1 MIRVVIV
8 DDEALV
14 RSGFRLILGAADDIE
29 VAAAVDG
36 PEAIDVIQREEPDV
50 VLLDIRMPGRSG
62 LDVLA
67 DIREMPT
74 PPVVAILTTF
84 DSDDYIAQA
93 LSAGA
98 AGFLVKDTDPEQLPT
113 LIRSLAAGGIVLSPQ
128 VSKTVINSFLGI
140 TTGNASTASGSS
152 NATSK
157 SSEHNNSYNKAKSL
171 IARLTERE
179 RQVLALLAT
188 GLSNAEIGLK
198 LHLSV
203 GTIKD
208 HVSALLAKL
217 EVTTRLQAA
226 LIAER
231 AGLTA
236 SADHSA

>member
-36 PEAIDVIQREEPDV
+36 PEAIDVIQREQPDV

-67 DIREMPT
+67 DIRKMPD

-93 LSAGA
+93 LGAGA

-128 VSKTVINSFLGI
+128 VSKTVINSFLG
-140 TTGNASTASGSS
+140 S
-152 NATSK
+152 
-157 SSEHNNSYNKAKSL
+157 AK
-171 IARLTERE
+171 
-179 RQVLALLAT
+179 
-188 GLSNAEIGLK
+188 G
-198 LHLSV
+198 
-203 GTIKD
+203 
-208 HVSALLAKL
+208 
-217 EVTTRLQAA
+217 
-226 LIAER
+226 
-231 AGLTA
+231 
-236 SADHSA
+236 SADTDRKSVV

>member
-8 DDEALV
+8 DDEALI
-14 RSGFRLILGAADDIE
+14 RSGFRLILSAADDIE
-29 VAAAVDG
+29 VVAAVDG
-36 PEAIDVIQREEPDV
+36 PEAIDVIQREQPDV

-67 DIREMPT
+67 DIREMPA

-128 VSKTVINSFLGI
+128 VSKTVINSFLGN
-140 TTGNASTASGSS
+140 TDCNASNS
-152 NATSK
+152 NSN
-157 SSEHNNSYNKAKSL
+157 SNNNEPRNGYNKAKSL
-171 IARLTERE
+171 ITLLTERE

-188 GLSNAEIGLK
+188 GQSNAEIGLE

-208 HVSALLAKL
+208 HVSAILAKL

-236 SADHSA
+236 PTGHQA

>member
-67 DIREMPT
+67 DIRAMPT

-128 VSKTVINSFLGI
+128 VSKTVINSFLGS

-152 NATSK
+152 NATGK
-157 SSEHNNSYNKAKSL
+157 SNEHNNSYNKAKSL

-231 AGLTA
+231 AGLTT

>member
-8 DDEALV
+8 DDEALI
-14 RSGFRLILGAADDIE
+14 RSGFRLILSAADDIE

-36 PEAIDVIQREEPDV
+36 PEAIDVIQREQPDV

-67 DIREMPT
+67 DIREMPA

-128 VSKTVINSFLGI
+128 VSKTVINSFLGN
-140 TTGNASTASGSS
+140 TDSNASS
-152 NATSK
+152 N
-157 SSEHNNSYNKAKSL
+157 NNKPRNGYNKAKSL
-171 IARLTERE
+171 ITLLTERE
-179 RQVLALLAT
+179 RQVLTLLTT
-188 GLSNAEIGLK
+188 GQSNAEIGLE

-208 HVSALLAKL
+208 HVSAILAKL

-236 SADHSA
+236 PTGHHA